1 MYNINAF
8 NRFYVRNTSISTIAF
23 FLVRFII
30 NPLLGYYD
38 KITLF
43 IKNDKTTFQQTIY
56 IYQGGGE
63 INIIKRMFFFLTYV
77 FLSFTKEFI
86 IEYLKKKKILFCT
99 FLLNWYFS
107 FRFLY
112 YIGT

>member
-56 IYQGGGE
+56 ISGRRG
-63 INIIKRMFFFLTYV
+63 NKHNKKDVFFFFFTYV

-86 IEYLKKKKILFCT
+86 IEY
-99 FLLNWYFS
+99 
-107 FRFLY
+107 
-112 YIGT
+112 